1 VPPREGASGPLSR
14 AARIVD
20 AVAVARNG
28 LTQQQ
33 IADVVGLPP
42 STTFR
47 LVRSL
52 IAVGYLAFE
61 ADRKVYHLGRRI
73 IRLFHMRMA
82 AERIQA
88 LVEPVLHDVVHQFN
102 QICYLTQLRNDE
114 VRLVAFSMPHN
125 ANRTL
130 IYPGETSLIHAQ
142 AAGKATF
149 AFQDPELI
157 ERHLARPLAKLQ
169 PNTKTDPREIR
180 RELAEVRRK
189 GYAITDSEFE
199 QGVFAVSCPV
209 NDPKTGVIF
218 AIALAGFK
226 SQLFERHKLVDYVS
240 ALQAAAQSLARI
252 LPHADLSSSD

>member
-1 VPPREGASGPLSR
+1 MSR

-102 QICYLTQLRNDE
+102 QICYLTQLHNDE

-199 QGVFAVSCPV
+199 QGGGNAAQRHGADADLAPEVEIAS
-209 NDPKTGVIF
+209 GIG
-218 AIALAGFK
+218 ALAL
-226 SQLFERHKLVDYVS
+226 QLVNRGRAHPVATRQS
-240 ALQAAAQSLARI
+240 APCRQPRPLQPAA
-252 LPHADLSSSD
+252 P